1 MLGQL
6 QACPCGT
13 PTPYD
18 ACCGR
23 LHRGVDQAATALDL
37 MRSRYAA
44 YAVGDA
50 DYVWRTWHPRTRP
63 EAIDLESD
71 LTWTDLTVHGSG
83 EDWVEF
89 TASYLSGT
97 GAGSLHELSRFSRR
111 AGRWF
116 YLDGDVT

>member
-1 MLGQL
+1 MLGEL
-6 QACPCGT
+6 QACPCGE
-13 PTPYD
+13 PISYD

-23 LHRGVDQAATALDL
+23 LHRGAEQAPTALAL

-50 DYVWRTWHPRTRP
+50 EYVWRTWHPATRP
-63 EAIDLESD
+63 AEIELDDD
-71 LTWTDLTVHGSG
+71 LTWTDLTVHDSG

-89 TASYLSGT
+89 TASYLAAS
-97 GAGSLHELSRFSRR
+97 GAGALHELSRFKVR

-116 YLDGDVT
+116 YLDGDLS